1 MSWMMV
7 FSSYTLPIVVLA
19 ALLLWDRVRQGMES
33 QVGPVRVHRHRA
45 RADSRRLFWHR

>member
-45 RADSRRLFWHR
+45 RAGSRRLFGHR